1 MKSSIFG
8 FVSAAAIAATMIA
21 TPIVAQDA
29 DADAKPDDGLS
40 LGTPA
45 DEVIGATYTKE
56 VFNDWEMR
64 CLRTEDG
71 KDPCNLY
78 QLLKNEQ
85 GNSVAEISLFGL
97 PENQQATLGVTIVTP
112 LETLLTENIR
122 LSIDENPGKVYPF
135 SFCNLQGCVARVGLL
150 ADEVDALKRG
160 TLAKMRIVPAED
172 PSAVVLLLM
181 PLDGFTA
188 GLTAVLESNAANG
201 L

>member
-1 MKSSIFG
+1 MKNSFFG
-8 FVSAAAIAATMIA
+8 LVSVAAIVATLFT

-29 DADAKPDDGLS
+29 DAKTTADDGLS
-40 LGTPA
+40 LGIPA

-64 CLRTEDG
+64 CMRTEDG

-97 PENQQATLGVTIVTP
+97 PDNQQAALGVTIITP
-112 LETLLTENIR
+112 LETLLTESIR

-150 ADEVDALKRG
+150 AEEVDGLKRG
-160 TLAKMRIVPAED
+160 SLAKMRIVPAED
-172 PSAVVLLLM
+172 PTAEVLLLM
-181 PLDGFTA
+181 PLAGFTA
-188 GLTAVLESNAANG
+188 GLNAVLESNAANG